1 MEVLKQLLVANRGEI
16 AARIIKT
23 AKKLGIGTVAIYTA
37 ADAASSHV
45 NEADIA
51 VLLPGGDA
59 KGYLDGW
66 VIWIELFTA
75 CYFFRARPDFLGIS
89 RVIFLFRFP
98 SHAPSEQFSVSRGP
112 SKPSS
117 LSIPLFFSPLPQSL
131 TSYGLLEMV

>member
-1 MEVLKQLLVANRGEI
+1 MEILKQLLVANRGEI

-23 AKKLGIGTVAIYTA
+23 AKKLGIGTIAVYTA

-66 VIWIELFTA
+66 VIWIKLFTS
-75 CYFFRARPDFLGIS
+75 CYFSCARPNFL
-89 RVIFLFRFP
+89 
-98 SHAPSEQFSVSRGP
+98 
-112 SKPSS
+112 
-117 LSIPLFFSPLPQSL
+117 
-131 TSYGLLEMV
+131 